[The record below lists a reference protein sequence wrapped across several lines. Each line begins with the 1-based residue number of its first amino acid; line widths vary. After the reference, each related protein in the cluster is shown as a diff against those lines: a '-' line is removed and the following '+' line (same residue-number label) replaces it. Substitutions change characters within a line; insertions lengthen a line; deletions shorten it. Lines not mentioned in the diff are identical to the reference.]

1 MRKEASVNWRG
12 SIETP
17 GQQDSGEVQDLG
29 EAQSQSQEDSR
40 GQDGT
45 KEQDQCCVQGNLERL
60 CLESVWLRPRVSGLQ
75 LQLFWGALET
85 ETVSGLF
92 GDRFFLLL
100 LLLGAFQGIEMRR
113 VFVYLF
119 FSLSI

>member
-1 MRKEASVNWRG
+1 M
-12 SIETP
+12 
-17 GQQDSGEVQDLG
+17 QDSG

-45 KEQDQCCVQGNLERL
+45 KEQDQCCVQGNLELL

-75 LQLFWGALET
+75 LQLFGGALET

-92 GDRFFLLL
+92 GDRL
-100 LLLGAFQGIEMRR
+100 
-113 VFVYLF
+113 FVVVVAS
-119 FSLSI
+119 SLSGN

>member
-1 MRKEASVNWRG
+1 M
-12 SIETP
+12 
-17 GQQDSGEVQDLG
+17 QDSG

-45 KEQDQCCVQGNLERL
+45 KEQGTSAVSRVTLNFYVWSL
-60 CLESVWLRPRVSGLQ
+60 WLRPRVSGLQ

-92 GDRFFLLL
+92 GERL
-100 LLLGAFQGIEMRR
+100 
-113 VFVYLF
+113 FVVVAAS
-119 FSLSI
+119 SLSGN